1 MTTVW
6 GFYKLALAGVAQSVE
21 QRTENPCVPSSILG
35 PGTIFTLFEGMGY
48 HFKRGAKRV
57 IIGFLWLFLVPLS
70 SVWGNDLVPQD
81 LLNYIN
87 VELTKVTPLETEA
100 MEYYESV
107 TGENYKDDLTTYNVL
122 KDKVI
127 PTYNNFREKLKN
139 IKPSTEE
146 VKNFHKTYIETAEMY
161 YQAFT
166 MLLSALEKKDEA
178 VLKSANKNFEQ
189 AREAAKNLH
198 DSLKKLCQK
207 YGLKLKDSPKSVIT
221 PKENL

>member
-1 MTTVW
+1 
-6 GFYKLALAGVAQSVE
+6 
-21 QRTENPCVPSSILG
+21 
-35 PGTIFTLFEGMGY
+35 MGY

-70 SVWGNDLVPQD
+70 SVWGNGLVPQD